1 MSAQFLHIAIYG
13 RRRRKGGARHETALG
28 MLNEAARIP
37 SASQHISNPIPPRL
51 LYGREPKDIARSV
64 LELSATSRDSRGR
77 KLRSDAGLL
86 MCIVAS
92 YPVPLAKMSGVEE
105 FENWQK
111 FAIDW
116 LQRTFGD
123 HFAGAVL
130 HQDEPYGHVHGF
142 VLPSQMEDR
151 QLAWE
156 KIHPGRRAK
165 RKALAAGASS
175 RDQDRAYISAM
186 RQLQDDFY
194 AAVSSQFG
202 HDRLTVRRKRLTRES
217 HLEIRALAAKN
228 SELATKVARLES
240 ELSRLAVT
248 NQVHSTPL
256 TQNDADVGGDDMGD
270 YLEYEFEETQTFGFE
285 DEEDDIGPDGPLHDI
300 GDASELEWEEQAD
313 WGNELEP
320 DESDR
325 EISDS

>member
-13 RRRRKGGARHETALG
+13 RRRRKGGRRHETAQG
-28 MLNEAARIP
+28 MLNEAARMP
-37 SASQHISNPIPPRL
+37 SASQHITNPIPPRL
-51 LYGREPKDIARSV
+51 LYGREPEEIARSV

-92 YPVPLAKMSGVEE
+92 YPVPLAKMSDVEQ

-111 FAIDW
+111 FALDW
-116 LQRTFGD
+116 LQLTFGD

-130 HQDEPYGHVHGF
+130 HQDEPYGHLHGF
-142 VLPSQMEDR
+142 VLPPQMADG

-202 HDRLTVRRKRLTRES
+202 HDRLTVRRKRRTRES
-217 HLEIRALAAKN
+217 HLEMRALADKN
-228 SELATKVARLES
+228 SELVKKIARLES
-240 ELSRLAVT
+240 ELSKLAFT
-248 NQVHSTPL
+248 NQMYSTPI
-256 TQNDADVGGDDMGD
+256 TQYDADVGGDDMGD
-270 YLEYEFEETQTFGFE
+270 YLEYEREETQTLRFA
-285 DEEDDIGPDGPLHDI
+285 DEEDDIGPDGPIHDI
-300 GDASELEWEEQAD
+300 GDAIETEWEEQPD
-313 WGNELEP
+313 WDSELEP